1 MPIDKELLRKGWGE
15 KNGKFEGGAFYDMS
29 ILGGEEGV
37 DSKLHFFCSL
47 GYPLWDNLLPLLF
60 ILLLPMHLEPVPMAT
75 TSMEYSD
82 KPLPLPLSS
91 K

>member
-1 MPIDKELLRKGWGE
+1 
-15 KNGKFEGGAFYDMS
+15 MS
-29 ILGGEEGV
+29 IFGGEEGV
-37 DSKLHFFCSL
+37 DSKLHLFCSL

-82 KPLPLPLSS
+82 KPLTLPLSS